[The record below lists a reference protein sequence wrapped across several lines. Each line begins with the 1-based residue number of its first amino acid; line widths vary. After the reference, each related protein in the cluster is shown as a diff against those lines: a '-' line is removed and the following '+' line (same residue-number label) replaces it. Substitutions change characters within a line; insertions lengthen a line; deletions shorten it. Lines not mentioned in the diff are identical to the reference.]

1 MTCRRYRIVIH
12 EHDKPP
18 FDFLCSVLEAGEVW
32 SVVVAALRLLDRER
46 DWSIEIKAVR
56 EVD

>member
-1 MTCRRYRIVIH
+1 MRRYRIVIH

-18 FDFLCSVLEAGEVW
+18 FDFLCSVLEPGEVW